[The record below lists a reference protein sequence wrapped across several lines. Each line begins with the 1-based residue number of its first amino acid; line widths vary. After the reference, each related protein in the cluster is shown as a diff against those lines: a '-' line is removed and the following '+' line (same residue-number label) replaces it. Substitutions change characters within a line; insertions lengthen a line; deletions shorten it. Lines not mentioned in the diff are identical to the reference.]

1 MKIIYIVNARMP
13 TEKAHGYQIVKV
25 CQGLASLGHQ
35 VELWVPKRLNFIS
48 QNIFDYYK
56 VENNFKINYLGR
68 VDVFRFEKII
78 GSRLAFLGQ
87 SLFFMMAVLIKKPQ
101 ADIIYTRNPEVVWL
115 FKKYTKVVFSAHNFP
130 ATKIK
135 SWFQK
140 IFLRSGAGIVAN
152 SRGTKT
158 AYNEHG
164 FNNLIVASNGVD
176 LDDFCLNQ
184 TNKGGV
190 NGLNLPANKLV
201 VMYVGH
207 LYKWKGVE
215 TIIETAKR
223 IVDDRFIF
231 VIVGGTKE
239 DVKKYEA
246 IIKNEKISNII
257 LTGGQPH
264 DLIPQY
270 LQLAD
275 VLLLPNVATSNESIN
290 FTSPIKMFE
299 YMAAGKPIIASNLP
313 SIGEILNHNN
323 ATLVTPGDS
332 GDLVKELLNFKK
344 NPSAF
349 KEKTELAKRDV
360 LAYTWDNHVK
370 KLITFFENICAV

>member
-1 MKIIYIVNARMP
+1 MKIIYIVNTRMP

-25 CQGLASLGHQ
+25 CQGLAALGHK

-56 VENNFKINYLGR
+56 IENNFKINYLGG
-68 VDVFRFEKII
+68 VDFFRFEKVI
-78 GSRLAFLGQ
+78 GSQLAFLGQ
-87 SLFFMMAVLIKKPQ
+87 SLFFSLAVLIKRPQ
-101 ADIIYTRNPEVVWL
+101 AEIIYTRNPEVVWVL
-115 FKKYTKVVFSAHNFP
+115 KKQSKVVFSAHNFP
-130 ATKIK
+130 SSKVK
-135 SWFQK
+135 RLLQK
-140 IFLRSGAGIVAN
+140 IFLRFGAGIVAN

-158 AYNEHG
+158 AYAEYG
-164 FNNLIVASNGVD
+164 FNNLIVAPNGVD
-176 LDDFCLNQ
+176 LEDFCLKE
-184 TNKGGV
+184 TNDKV
-190 NGLNLPANKLV
+190 IDSLNLPANKLV

-215 TIIETAKR
+215 TIIETAKK
-223 IVDDRFIF
+223 INDDKFIF

-239 DVKKYEA
+239 DVKKYKT
-246 IIKNEKISNII
+246 IIKAEGIGNVI
-257 LTGGQPH
+257 LTGDRPH

-299 YMAAGKPIIASNLP
+299 YMAAGKPIIASKLP
-313 SIGEILNHNN
+313 SIGEILNNYN

-332 GDLVKELLNFKK
+332 GDLVKELLNFKQ
-344 NPSAF
+344 NPLTF
-349 KEKTELAKRDV
+349 KEKAEVAKKDV
-360 LAYTWDNHVK
+360 LVYTWDNHVR
-370 KLITFFENICAV
+370 KLTTFFDNICAE